1 MQQLIFF
8 IRKYKYFLY
17 FLLLQIIAF
26 SLTINNH
33 SFHKSKFVSS
43 ANYITGGI
51 NNKTSSISEY
61 LNLKSENTILVEENK
76 QLKNKVEKLL
86 FSIKN
91 PVTSPLKDTLNPLL
105 QFEYVNGKT
114 IANEYSK
121 TYNYLTIN
129 RGKNH
134 GIKPEMAVVN
144 SKGIIGITDYSSN
157 KYSRVQSILNKN
169 SKINAKFKNSDHFG
183 TLTWNAKDYN
193 IVQLEDI
200 PRQAV
205 YKTGDTIITGGKST
219 IFPEGILIGTIL
231 ENLESASALNVINI
245 KLFNDMSNI
254 GPIYTIKNFDKEE
267 IENLETNFNE

>member
-91 PVTSPLKDTLNPLL
+91 PVTSPLKDTLNPFQ
-105 QFEYVNGKT
+105 QFEYVDGKT

-121 TYNYLTIN
+121 AYNYLTIN

-183 TLTWNAKDYN
+183 TLTWDSKNYN

-205 YKTGDTIITGGKST
+205 YKAGDTIITGGKST
-219 IFPEGILIGTIL
+219 IFPEGILIGIIL

-254 GPIYTIKNFDKEE
+254 GSIYTIKNFDKEE